1 VLKNAKSKVSLRSRT
16 TFCLTIA
23 LITGSILGAGLV
35 ESAPS
40 IAGKGKCS
48 QTKMTWDKATG
59 QSRYV
64 CTQYEVAPVGGPAAG
79 AGTSCDLAGLATFC
93 MGIRP
98 CFYDAWHPPYLVP
111 PGKPA
116 GKPQLKLRMCLVTG
130 PAGPSAQMRF
140 GSWEGTPVWVRPGD
154 VGTEPS
160 LVVQARQA
168 VGALR
173 LPRGDLRF
181 SPKGRSFVGL
191 DTWWW
196 MEGLPAGRVKG
207 SSAFGLLAV
216 ATPVGLRVDP
226 GDGSEVLECP
236 FVRTVVVAERDCASA
251 YARSSASG
259 TARVGGQPAFVATAT
274 PTWRVAFVGS
284 GTPVTID
291 GFDPVVE
298 GPTVQV
304 PVPVAEIQTIV
315 EGTG

>member
-1 VLKNAKSKVSLRSRT
+1 MGASALGRLARFWLLLWVSSMSIIAPEVSVAVGSECIQREWVRT
-16 TFCLTIA
+16 KLTGDI
-23 LITGSILGAGLV
+23 
-35 ESAPS
+35 
-40 IAGKGKCS
+40 K
-48 QTKMTWDKATG
+48 
-59 QSRYV
+59 YV
-64 CTQYEVAPVGGPAAG
+64 CTQYGTEATNSSPAGEESSG
-79 AGTSCDLAGLATFC
+79 AGPSCDLAGMATFC

-116 GKPQLKLRMCLVTG
+116 GKPRLKVRQCLVTNS
-130 PAGPSAQMRF
+130 AGPSAQMRF

-173 LPRGDLRF
+173 LPRGVLRF
-181 SPKGRSFVGL
+181 SPQGRSFVGL

-196 MEGLPAGRVKG
+196 VEGLPVGRVKG
-207 SSAFGLLAV
+207 SSAFGLVAV

-226 GDGSEVLECP
+226 GDGSEIVECP
-236 FVRTVVVAERDCASA
+236 VVRSVAVAERDCVSV
-251 YARSSASG
+251 YARSSVGGSV
-259 TARVGGQPAFVATAT
+259 RVGGRPAFVAVAT
-274 PTWRVAFVGS
+274 GTWRVAFVDS
-284 GTPVTID
+284 GTPVTIA

-298 GPTVQV
+298 GPVVRV
-304 PVPVAEIQTIV
+304 PVPVAEIQTVV

>member
-1 VLKNAKSKVSLRSRT
+1 MEHLKSVLSKIRLPTRSGAVSVLVACISMLSSPAQADGEQKCANREIVGT
-16 TFCLTIA
+16 DA
-23 LITGSILGAGLV
+23 AGV
-35 ESAPS
+35 P
-40 IAGKGKCS
+40 I
-48 QTKMTWDKATG
+48 
-59 QSRYV
+59 YV
-64 CTQYEVAPVGGPAAG
+64 CTQYEAVATAGDLGGGGSDSGRP
-79 AGTSCDLAGLATFC
+79 SCDLVSPATFC
-93 MGIRP
+93 MGTRP
-98 CFYDAWHPPYLVP
+98 CFYGDWHPPYIVP

-116 GKPQLKLRMCLVTG
+116 GDPQLRLRTCATSTSTAFSTG
-130 PAGPSAQMRF
+130 W
-140 GSWEGTPVWVRPGD
+140 SWTGTPVWLGAGD

-173 LPRGDLRF
+173 LPRGVLRF
-181 SPKGRSFVGL
+181 SPRGRSFVGL

-196 MEGLPAGRVKG
+196 VEGLPVGRVRG
-207 SSAFGLLAV
+207 SSAFGLVAV

-236 FVRTVVVAERDCASA
+236 VVRSVVVAERDCVSV
-251 YARSSASG
+251 YERSSVGGS
-259 TARVGGQPAFVATAT
+259 ARVGGQPAFVARAT
-274 PTWRVAFVGS
+274 PTWRVAFVDS

-298 GPTVQV
+298 GPAVRV